1 MIREFSRKGLALML
15 AACVLS
21 LGIGSQ
27 RAEATGIPTADIAAA
42 IQRIQQIQ
50 NGIDVLE
57 NAQKLLKNGQQLIEQ
72 GERQYQSI
80 SGTRNMGSLLNS
92 QLYRENRKYLPRNWR
107 DTLTLAKG
115 VADGRYR
122 TLSGAGRALTQA
134 NRIYERSQLGEGQRG
149 PGVRRLTRDE
159 EQVASIQTS
168 SGATYERSA
177 QRVEELQAL
186 VDKVNETQ
194 DLKESMDLMARMQAE
209 QLFLLNE
216 LIQVQARAELSKSQE
231 GVLANQRAEERIYAA
246 RKVYT
251 GAAML
256 SDSTE

>member
-1 MIREFSRKGLALML
+1 VIRELSGKGLALML

-21 LGIGSQ
+21 IGIGCQ
-27 RAEATGIPTADIAAA
+27 KAEATGIPTVDIAATL
-42 IQRIQQIQ
+42 QRIQQIQ

-57 NAQKLLKNGQQLIEQ
+57 NAQKLLKQGQQLVEQ
-72 GERQYQSI
+72 GERQYKSI
-80 SGTRNMGSLLNS
+80 SGVRDMGNLLNS
-92 QLYRENRKYLPRNWR
+92 QLYRENRKYLPKNWR

-115 VADGRYR
+115 VADGRYS
-122 TLSGAGRALTQA
+122 TLSGAGRALAQA
-134 NRIYERSQLGEGQRG
+134 NRIYERSQLGEGQRA

-159 EQVASIQTS
+159 DQIASIQAS

-186 VDKVNETQ
+186 VDKVNQTE
-194 DLKESMDLMARMQAE
+194 DLKASMDLVARMQAE

-216 LIQVQARAELSKSQE
+216 LIQVQARGELSKSQDT
-231 GVLANQRAEERIYAA
+231 VVANQRAEERIYAA

-251 GAAML
+251 GAEML
-256 SDSTE
+256 SDQTE